1 MLSEFLTY
9 VDVKFLISI
18 IFVLG
23 AGFLIGYERGSR
35 GEPAGVRTHTLVCLG
50 AMMFTLLSVNADPT
64 APGRIAANIVTGIGF
79 LGAGIIMQ
87 HKGSVH
93 GLTTSA
99 TLWFA
104 AAVGMAIGFSYYF
117 VAIIGTLFA
126 FIVLKLPHIG
136 EHHEALKID
145 NAPLPPEKSVR
156 NQAVKRKKK

>member
-1 MLSEFLTY
+1 MLSDILTF

-50 AMMFTLLSVNADPT
+50 AMMFTLLSVHADPT

-117 VAIIGTLFA
+117 IASIGTLFA
-126 FIVLKLPHIG
+126 FVVLKLPHIG
-136 EHHEALKID
+136 ERQC
-145 NAPLPPEKSVR
+145 APQTNNTPKHPEKTTK
-156 NQAVKRKKK
+156 NQINKRRK